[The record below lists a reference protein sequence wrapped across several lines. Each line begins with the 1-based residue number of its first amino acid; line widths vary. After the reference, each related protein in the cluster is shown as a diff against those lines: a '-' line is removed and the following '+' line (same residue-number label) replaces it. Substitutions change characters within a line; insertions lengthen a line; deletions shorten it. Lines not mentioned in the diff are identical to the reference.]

1 MPETIEVEIREG
13 SKTSAILARDQIT
26 IAGVKA
32 GADGAPGTP
41 GADGMTVILTNEAH
55 TLPTQTDGTVDYF
68 GSGTGVS
75 VYEGLNKLTSDGVGT
90 GVGKYKVTAVGTS
103 ITVGGSANFG
113 GDRLF
118 TDHSKMTDNTAKI
131 TYTIT
136 GRTLL
141 NGKSF
146 TFIKEQTFA
155 KSLQGDTGPTG
166 PRGFQG
172 PEPDVSQ
179 FLTTTTTISGG
190 KITTGRLV
198 SGDFA
203 MPVSAQSL
211 ASGTGAGLTEEEM
224 TATDVT
230 SSSTLWDTYSFAGMG
245 INLDAGAINAK
256 NFYIDPDG
264 NAKFRGDMDIE
275 GGATI
280 AGGLASTIFDF
291 ELDPSDA
298 PILDENG
305 YRQLRF
311 KPEVKFGDQR
321 FDDFRTDF
329 RTIAESYA
337 GRYDDVTYDND
348 NGATISEAPSDK
360 DSGFTPTFTASHTYI
375 KRNDTQIEVG
385 DLVKL
390 DENNELVKASSAQD
404 TAIVGILW
412 QGLDFTIKDSP
423 LDKFLPNGKD
433 TSEKPH
439 HYRDSLGN
447 KIPVTD
453 RDIKT
458 IWRVASIG
466 DSREGRLTGMKV
478 CDQNGLVL
486 VGDLVCSSDTPGYV
500 MKQPTEWV
508 IIGFEDGT
516 PQYEERQTIT
526 SYTVGKCME
535 DCAFDAEG
543 KAEGV
548 YGYLYCG

>member
-1 MPETIEVEIREG
+1 MKLGANAEG
-13 SKTSAILARDQIT
+13 SS
-26 IAGVKA
+26 IAFTADSFKVSSEDSNGTLLTPFSIVNGQVA
-32 GADGAPGTP
+32 FNGA
-41 GADGMTVILTNEAH
+41 VSF
-55 TLPTQTDGTVDYF
+55 TDGPAGPT
-68 GSGTGVS
+68 GATGT
-75 VYEGLNKLTSDGVGT
+75 K
-90 GVGKYKVTAVGTS
+90 
-103 ITVGGSANFG
+103 
-113 GDRLF
+113 
-118 TDHSKMTDNTAKI
+118 
-131 TYTIT
+131 
-136 GRTLL
+136 
-141 NGKSF
+141 
-146 TFIKEQTFA
+146 
-155 KSLQGDTGPTG
+155 GDTGTTGTQGTTGTKGDKGTKGDRGTKGDTGATG
-166 PRGFQG
+166 PQG
-172 PEPDVSQ
+172 PIPDTNQ
-179 FLTTTTTISGG
+179 FLTTTTTVSGG
-190 KITTGRLV
+190 KVTTGRLV

-203 MPVSAQSL
+203 MPVSAANSN
-211 ASGTGAGLTEEEM
+211 
-224 TATDVT
+224 TATSVT

-245 INLDAGAINAK
+245 INLDQGAINAK

-291 ELDPSDA
+291 ELDPSDV
-298 PILDENG
+298 PVLDDNG

-311 KPEVKFGDQR
+311 KPEVKFGNTK

-329 RTIAESYA
+329 QTIASSYA
-337 GRYDDVTYDND
+337 GRYDDVTYDNSS
-348 NGATISEAPSDK
+348 GATISEAPGKGDE
-360 DSGFTPTFTASHTYI
+360 GFSQTGFTASHMYI
-375 KRNDTQIEVG
+375 KRNDIQIEIG

-412 QGLDFTIKDSP
+412 QGLDFTIKESP

-447 KIPVTD
+447 KIPVDD

-458 IWRVASIG
+458 LWRVASIG
-466 DSREGRLTGMKV
+466 DSREGGLTGMKV
-478 CDQNGLVL
+478 CYQNGLVL
-486 VGDLVCSSDTPGYV
+486 AGDLVCSSDTPGYV

-535 DCAFDAEG
+535 DCAFDTEG
-543 KAEGV
+543 KSEGV